1 MVRAR
6 VYNFQYPGHNWRS
19 TGLAAGQTH
28 ILDIHASFIYLDA
41 TPQHGKVEL
50 SGRSGNPLKL
60 ALAADFKTI
69 FDLWSPWTGF
79 ILYRNGCQDDV
90 SCGRAH
96 IKIDPKGRLSLPT
109 SFRAALGKS
118 NRVFITNS
126 LYQGRRFLDFYNF
139 SEWQKLEK
147 RITRMPNLK
156 VEVQAFQRFYLS
168 SARKSA
174 ALTRRESFMQHLR
187 ATTPHYKAI

>member
-1 MVRAR
+1 MGVRMTSLR
-6 VYNFQYPGHNWRS
+6 
-19 TGLAAGQTH
+19 
-28 ILDIHASFIYLDA
+28 
-41 TPQHGKVEL
+41 
-50 SGRSGNPLKL
+50 
-60 ALAADFKTI
+60 
-69 FDLWSPWTGF
+69 
-79 ILYRNGCQDDV
+79 
-90 SCGRAH
+90 GRAH

-168 SARKSA
+168 SAEECSIDSQGRV
-174 ALTRRESFMQHLR
+174 LIPQHLR
-187 ATTPHYKAI
+187 DYAALQSDIVLVGMSHKVEIWSEESWRPLFDQLENDFEKVLSVISDIDEVKSRKR